1 MSFRL
6 KTIFGVALIE
16 VTLLVVLVWNS
27 MDLMRRSGEEQLIQ
41 RAETTSRLFAS
52 MVKDAVLSYDLAT
65 LETFVSE
72 LMKNKGLVYVRVYD
86 QDQLL
91 ASGGDS
97 TQLARP
103 FEPDHSLGSAT
114 DAVFDIDADIIESE
128 QLYGRVEVGLNT
140 KQLEQKLEAATWKA
154 SSLAMVEIVL
164 SALFSFLLGS
174 WLVRQLELLRHAS
187 SEIANTVSWGCRS
200 QSKAV
205 TRSLKQH
212 NTSIK
217 CLWPCSTQP
226 MNSIDSTPHWKDRL

>member
-140 KQLEQKLEAATWKA
+140 KQLEQKLEAATWT
-154 SSLAMVEIVL
+154 L
-164 SALFSFLLGS
+164 
-174 WLVRQLELLRHAS
+174 
-187 SEIANTVSWGCRS
+187 
-200 QSKAV
+200 
-205 TRSLKQH
+205 
-212 NTSIK
+212 
-217 CLWPCSTQP
+217 P
-226 MNSIDSTPHWKDRL
+226 